1 MHVGKDS
8 EKILK
13 TQVFIIKM
21 KYFRKPIFFH
31 VAFKK
36 RAELV

>member
-21 KYFRKPIFFH
+21 KYFRKPIFH